1 VSENTIKGYM
11 SGTFDLFH
19 VGHLNILRSAR
30 NLCTHLTVGVHSSG
44 NWKGK
49 ETFIPFG
56 ERLAIVGAIRFVD
69 HVMQSFPED
78 ADAWA
83 EIGYHKLFVGSDY
96 SGSDRFKKYEAY
108 FADKNVEIVY
118 LPYTAHTSS
127 TKLRQLITNALPD
140 PSET

>member
-1 VSENTIKGYM
+1 VSENVVKGYM

-30 NLCTHLTVGVHSSG
+30 SLCTHLTVGVHESG
-44 NWKGK
+44 TWKGK
-49 ETFIPFG
+49 ETFIPFD
-56 ERLAIVGAIRFVD
+56 ERMEIVGAIRYVD
-69 HVMQSFPED
+69 HVIQSFSED

-96 SGSDRFKKYEAY
+96 KGSDRFKKYEAY
-108 FADKNVEIVY
+108 FLDKNVEIVY

-127 TKLRQLITNALPD
+127 TKLRQLITSALRD
-140 PSET
+140 SNST